1 MPDTYPDATILVVDD
16 EPNVAESYALRLGM
30 QYDHVETAIGGEA
43 AMDVLETAGADVV
56 LLDRRMPEMH
66 GDDVARKI
74 QQDLD
79 YDPRVIMATAVEADF
94 DIVEMP
100 FNDYLQKPIG
110 KEDMITAVQQQLEAR
125 VHGQKLS
132 EYFSCRSTLEVLEAE
147 KSTSELGDSEEYQR
161 LQEKAQSIEEDL
173 AQTVD
178 EFDEVAKFF
187 DTIDRA

>member
-43 AMDVLETAGADVV
+43 AMDFLETAGADVV

-66 GDDVARKI
+66 GDDVAREI
-74 QQDLD
+74 QDLD
-79 YDPRVIMATAVEADF
+79 YDPRVVMATAVEPDF

-110 KEDMITAVQQQLEAR
+110 KADMITAVQQQLDAR
-125 VHGQKLS
+125 VHGQTLS
-132 EYFSCRSTLEVLEAE
+132 EYFSCRSKLEVLAAE
-147 KSTSELGDSEEYQR
+147 KSASDLEDSEEYRR
-161 LQEKAQSIEEDL
+161 LQEKAGRIEDDL
-173 AQTVD
+173 AETVD
-178 EFDEVAKFF
+178 EFDEMAKFF
-187 DTIDRA
+187 ETIDRA